1 MKTTLRKHYTRI
13 PLLLGFIFNILII
26 AGTFYFLTKN
36 MYADFDYN
44 KLLKFNLFSYTVIEG
59 MNEKMAFAL
68 MVCFYAYTL
77 SSIILSLLALI
88 KKEPMLLSILCIINF
103 FFGVYKIVID
113 YLTMCSFT
121 GNTQMLFLFVL
132 IADSA
137 FLLVN
142 ALFETTLRKHHRPKI
157 LLILDSLSFLPVFVP
172 SILVWYQ
179 TNIST
184 SMDPLIVLDQSSVN
198 LLTSLVWLSLPNLF
212 VLYCAQFSASAGF
225 KEESSERKFS
235 EAKELTISQNN
246 KTIPIEEI
254 NLQRRT
260 AEMPVIKKED
270 IVSSNSLHSK
280 SKIIGN
286 KVPEYKDDD

>member
-103 FFGVYKIVID
+103 FFGVYKVVID

-142 ALFETTLRKHHRPKI
+142 ALKPHLENIIVQRSYLYLIFLVSYQYLYLR
-157 LLILDSLSFLPVFVP
+157 FLF
-172 SILVWYQ
+172 
-179 TNIST
+179 
-184 SMDPLIVLDQSSVN
+184 
-198 LLTSLVWLSLPNLF
+198 
-212 VLYCAQFSASAGF
+212 G
-225 KEESSERKFS
+225 
-235 EAKELTISQNN
+235 
-246 KTIPIEEI
+246 
-254 NLQRRT
+254 
-260 AEMPVIKKED
+260 IKQ
-270 IVSSNSLHSK
+270 ISLHRW
-280 SKIIGN
+280 IR
-286 KVPEYKDDD
+286 